1 MEGPSESSD
10 TTWSAADA
18 DAVEQQT
25 AAWFDNEDDPEAVI
39 TSLPDDQPEA
49 DRLEQSVIVPLDD
62 ENDYE

>member
-1 MEGPSESSD
+1 MDGPNENSD

-18 DAVEQQT
+18 DVVEQQT
-25 AAWFDNEDDPEAVI
+25 AAWFDTEDDQEAVM

-49 DRLEQSVIVPLDD
+49 DRLEQSVIVLLDD